1 MKRVILAGLAGAVA
15 MFLWSSVAHMATPLA
30 STGVEEIPN
39 ETAVVTAMQ
48 SNIGSHGLYLF
59 PGYGLGH
66 KPSMAEM
73 RANMESQQKK
83 LATSPSGLL
92 VYFPPNRPMNFGALM
107 AVEFGNELLLSLI
120 AMSLLAMAGIS
131 GYGRR
136 VLFVAV
142 LGTAAVLTTNVS
154 YWNWYG
160 FPSNYTCAYMFTE
173 WMGFL
178 AAGLAGAAVLG
189 RDRAMAHAA

>member
-1 MKRVILAGLAGAVA
+1 MKRVLLAAIAGAVA
-15 MFLWSSVAHMATPLA
+15 MFLWSTVAHMMTPLA

-39 ETAVVTAMQ
+39 EAAVTTAMQ
-48 SNIGSHGLYLF
+48 SNIVAHGLYLF

-92 VYFPPNRPMNFGALM
+92 VYFPANRPMNFGALM
-107 AVEFGNELLLSLI
+107 GVEFGNEFLL
-120 AMSLLAMAGIS
+120 ALLAMVLLSMSGIVS
-131 GYGRR
+131 YGRR
-136 VLFVAV
+136 VLFVAL
-142 LGTAAVLTTNVS
+142 LGLAAVLTTNVS

-173 WMGFL
+173 WLGFFV
-178 AAGLAGAAVLG
+178 AGLVGAAVLG
-189 RDRAMAHAA
+189 KAKAMGAAA